1 MPQTVLNDKKGMT
14 LVEVVIALL
23 VLLIV
28 FLALMQTA
36 LVGIDANML
45 NVLRDEAVNI
55 AEEQM
60 STARNTPFDS
70 LTAGSADV
78 SPPARSLR
86 NIAAF
91 TYTVTRTVTDI
102 NTDNKQVDITV
113 AWNWKGN
120 PYTHSISTIVRR
132 Q

>member
-1 MPQTVLNDKKGMT
+1 MPQTVLKDKKGMT

-60 STARNTPFDS
+60 SEARNTPFDS
-70 LTAGSADV
+70 LAAGTADV
-78 SPPARSLR
+78 TRNLR
-86 NIAAF
+86 NIPSF
-91 TYTVTRTVTDI
+91 TYTASRTVTSLS
-102 NTDNKQVDITV
+102 TDTSQVVITI
-113 AWNWKGN
+113 AWDWKET
-120 PYTHSISTIVRR
+120 PYTHTISTIVRR

>member
-1 MPQTVLNDKKGMT
+1 MLQTVLKDKKGMT

-70 LTAGSADV
+70 LTAGATDV

-102 NTDNKQVDITV
+102 NTDSKQVDITV
-113 AWNWKGN
+113 AWDWKEN
-120 PYTHSISTIVRR
+120 PYTHTISTIVRR